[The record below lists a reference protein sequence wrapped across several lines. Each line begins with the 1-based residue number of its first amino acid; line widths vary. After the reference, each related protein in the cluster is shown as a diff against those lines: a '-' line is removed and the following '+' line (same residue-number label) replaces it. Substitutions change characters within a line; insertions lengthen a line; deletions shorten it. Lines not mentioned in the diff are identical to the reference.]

1 MTGIDIMLTADTGA
15 TPAESA
21 RVETATSAAATN
33 LFICDSS
40 CRSAFAGTALDR
52 QGFSAGSKRSYDA
65 ANSKVLSGPRSHRD
79 FAVIRFPPIRVIG
92 TPQLSPTF
100 AELIVHPAKDFV

>member
-40 CRSAFAGTALDR
+40 CRSAVAGTALDR

-79 FAVIRFPPIRVIG
+79 IAVIRFQPIHVAR
-92 TPQLSPTF
+92 L
-100 AELIVHPAKDFV
+100 PATTSCF